1 MQNKLK
7 LNILR
12 RMLGKKV
19 VVITDYIKS
28 KYYYGRVYEI
38 KNEDHL
44 IVEDYMGLMKE
55 VSIFDIRSPS
65 PEYP

>member
-1 MQNKLK
+1 
-7 LNILR
+7 
-12 RMLGKKV
+12 MLGKKV

-28 KYYYGRVYEI
+28 KYYYGRVYEV

>member
-7 LNILR
+7 LNILK

-28 KYYYGRVYEI
+28 KYYYGRVYEV

-44 IVEDYMGLMKE
+44 IVEDQLGIFKE

-65 PEYP
+65 IEYP

>member
-7 LNILR
+7 LNILK

-28 KYYYGRVYEI
+28 KYYYGRVYDV
-38 KNEDHL
+38 KNEDSL
-44 IVEDYMGLMKE
+44 IIEDQIGILKE

-65 PEYP
+65 VDYP

>member
-7 LNILR
+7 LNVLR

-19 VVITDYIKS
+19 VVVTDYIKS
-28 KYYYGRVYEI
+28 KYYYGRVYEV

-44 IVEDYMGLMKE
+44 VVEDQTGLLKE

-65 PEYP
+65 IDYP